1 MITRTKNQQFNPY
14 LFSIHGR
21 VILGDPLSISS
32 KMYQFHN
39 LVKSST
45 SGGTSGLK
53 KLVLQCSI
61 MKFNYLALCDLSYR
75 DIIMPYAVVTAVFRV
90 GGQGHVLRSFP
101 GHS

>member
-1 MITRTKNQQFNPY
+1 MEESFGVIHFQFRRKC
-14 LFSIHGR
+14 I
-21 VILGDPLSISS
+21 
-32 KMYQFHN
+32 N

-61 MKFNYLALCDLSYR
+61 MKFNYLALFDLSYR

-90 GGQGHVLRSFP
+90 DGQGHVLRSFP